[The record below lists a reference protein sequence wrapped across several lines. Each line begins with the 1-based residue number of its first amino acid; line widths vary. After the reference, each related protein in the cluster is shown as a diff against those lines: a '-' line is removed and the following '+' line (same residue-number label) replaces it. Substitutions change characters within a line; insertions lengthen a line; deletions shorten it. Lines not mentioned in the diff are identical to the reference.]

1 LRRRSGSGDYLAR
14 FQMPEKIRVGYFCE
28 IEDKNDAQKKHKQN
42 SPDIEFFPHIR
53 NDNLIEL
60 S

>member
-1 LRRRSGSGDYLAR
+1 
-14 FQMPEKIRVGYFCE
+14 MPEKIRVGYFCE